1 MSRVLICAGVV
12 GLGTLLAG
20 VRSAAP
26 PPPESFLAQVPL
38 VDRLYQEV
46 DFPGFDDPKTLL
58 IEALDFMTKEYRT
71 TFKINERAFK
81 YEMLLDVPKTPV
93 AETTV
98 VPPMKSRL
106 HVVLERVLGRVD
118 CPSGATWMLRPD
130 HVEITTGQF
139 LLLETK
145 DRGIVNRWQEGEGG
159 LVLPRPLA
167 QADFRKKPLSEALEQ
182 LAERTGFNVV
192 LDEAVAKEKGATPVT
207 ARLRNV
213 PIDTAVL
220 VLASQGSLGMAEL
233 DNVFYV
239 TTEEKAASL
248 AKRHAL
254 LRPPPRKEPKKAPA
268 PGK

>member
-1 MSRVLICAGVV
+1 MSRVLICAAVV

-26 PPPESFLAQVPL
+26 PPPEAFLAQVPL

-46 DFPGFDDPKTLL
+46 EFPGLDDPKTTL
-58 IEALDFMTKEYRT
+58 IEALDMMARRYPTDFVV
-71 TFKINERAFK
+71 NERAFR
-81 YEMLLDVPKTPV
+81 YEMLLDVPKTYLV
-93 AETTV
+93 ETSP
-98 VPPMKSRL
+98 VPPMKARL
-106 HVVLERVLGRVD
+106 HKVLERILDRIP
-118 CPSGATWMLRPD
+118 CPSGATWMLRRD
-130 HVEITTGQF
+130 HVEITTGRF
-139 LLLETK
+139 LLSETR
-145 DRGIVNRWQEGEGG
+145 DRGIATLREEGEGG

-167 QADFRKKPLSEALEQ
+167 QADFRKKPLSEVLEQ

-192 LDEAVAKEKGATPVT
+192 LDEAVAKEKGATLAT

-254 LRPPPRKEPKKAPA
+254 LRPPPRKEPKKVHA